1 VTRRRSIS
9 SSSCSS
15 APRPA
20 PARRC
25 GPRSWRSS
33 RTTSCSRSRATHWR
47 SLIQEWLELVLFLV
61 VAVVVGRLSASGA
74 ERGLEATRR
83 AAVAGALFSISRRL
97 AVEPNTTAAAGEIV
111 GRLATDAAL
120 DRVTIVLS
128 EGGHERVLADTE
140 PGSPQPG
147 ASIVLGLMRM
157 PGDQPARW
165 VRSHDPRGRSSTA
178 RGTGTSGGAEL
189 LRVRIE
195 AGDQPLGWLLA
206 TRRRASAPPDRDVT
220 RVLALA
226 ADQVGLSLRRD
237 QLVREQT
244 EGEVARRSD
253 ALRSALLDSV
263 THDLRTPL
271 ASIRAA
277 AGSLA
282 DPAQAWSDE
291 ARREAAAAIDAEAE
305 RLDRTVR
312 GVLDLSRIE
321 AGALQPEKEVF
332 EIGEVAETVLD
343 RWRPRLG
350 ERAIDVNLPADL
362 PTVVADGRFLASRAA
377 ARISRAARE
386 RAAPIEGR
394 RCDARPRPRSAH
406 GRAGRGGG

>member
-1 VTRRRSIS
+1 M
-9 SSSCSS
+9 
-15 APRPA
+15 
-20 PARRC
+20 
-25 GPRSWRSS
+25 
-33 RTTSCSRSRATHWR
+33 
-47 SLIQEWLELVLFLV
+47 
-61 VAVVVGRLSASGA
+61 
-74 ERGLEATRR
+74 
-83 AAVAGALFSISRRL
+83 
-97 AVEPNTTAAAGEIV
+97 
-111 GRLATDAAL
+111 
-120 DRVTIVLS
+120 LS

-147 ASIVLGLMRM
+147 ASIVLGLTRT

-178 RGTGTSGGAEL
+178 RGAGTSGGAEL

-195 AGDQPLGWLLA
+195 AGDQALGWLLA

-220 RVLALA
+220 RLLALA

-282 DPAQAWSDE
+282 DPAQAWPDE

-321 AGALQPEKEVF
+321 AGALQAEKEVF

-343 RWRPRLG
+343 RWQPRLG
-350 ERAIDVNLPADL
+350 ERAIDVDLPADL
-362 PTVVADGRFLASRAA
+362 PTVVADGRFLDSILSNLLENVVRHAPAPAPLAISGRSLDSSEVELIVEDGGPGVADDLRGRLFEKFYRAPGGASRARPGLGIGLSLVRGFAEAMGGRVEDA
-377 ARISRAARE
+377 ASRLGGLAVRIVLP
-386 RAAPIEGR
+386 AAPP
-394 RCDARPRPRSAH
+394 PREPA
-406 GRAGRGGG
+406 